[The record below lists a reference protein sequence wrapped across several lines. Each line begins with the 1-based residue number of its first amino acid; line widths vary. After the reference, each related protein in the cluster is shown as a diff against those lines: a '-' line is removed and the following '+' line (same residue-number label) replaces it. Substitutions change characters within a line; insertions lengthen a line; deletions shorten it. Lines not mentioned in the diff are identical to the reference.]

1 MSISA
6 PPGFSWKRFKSYT
19 AFEGLFNNLISQR
32 KSWLLKTPEPID
44 LEGALSE
51 IRERFIEAFDEGQDS
66 FDQKAQH
73 QFADASRNAKI
84 VFSHA
89 EYLWAMHS
97 LKITKATKRSFAL
110 RWFTDDELRDD
121 DDAYFDGP
129 SNTIANP
136 GPYYQTNKYNEVR
149 AILRIFSLVLE
160 NPPGTPVNKLKESIE
175 VQAYRALHGNP
186 KPVNGFEVTQ
196 YCGIH
201 AALLHLCNPEEY
213 ESIISKSHRESIL
226 GVFSNMFT
234 DADDVTCPE
243 EQIKLIRERLYKSY
257 EHDNPEFK
265 YRWFFYIPAVKPLWI
280 GKDKREQTFASIQR
294 EIEDEINALPL
305 EDDEGDLIETKGVR
319 IQRSAALVKKVKV
332 RDSYTCQSCGFY
344 FKGEIVQAHHLD
356 PLAERERRKSNPD
369 DLVTLCPNCHY
380 LAHYFLRDKK
390 HGDSFKELPVL
401 IDKLRKLES
410 SLWKKTSEPK

>member
-1 MSISA
+1 MSVSA

-19 AFEGLFNNLISQR
+19 AFDGLIENLISER

-44 LEGALSE
+44 VDGALTE
-51 IRERFIEAFDEGQDS
+51 IRERFIEAFDEGKDS

-97 LKITKATKRSFAL
+97 LIITKGTKRSFAL
-110 RWFTDDELRDD
+110 RWFTNDELRDD
-121 DDAYFDGP
+121 EDAYFDG
-129 SNTIANP
+129 SANTIANP

-149 AILRIFSLVLE
+149 AILRIFSLALK
-160 NPPGTPVNKLKESIE
+160 NAPGTPVDKLKESIE

-201 AALLHLCNPEEY
+201 PALLHLCNPEEY

-234 DADDVTCPE
+234 ERDDVTCPE
-243 EQIKLIRERLYKSY
+243 EQIKLIRQRLYEDY
-257 EHDNPEFK
+257 GHDDPEFK
-265 YRWFFYIPAVKPLWI
+265 YRWFFYIPSVKTLWI
-280 GKDKREQTFASIQR
+280 GKDKRQQIFASIQR
-294 EIEDEINALPL
+294 EIEDEVNALLL
-305 EDDEGDLIETKGVR
+305 EDDEGDLIETKGMP
-319 IQRSAALVKKVKV
+319 IQRSAALVRSVKE
-332 RDSYTCQSCGFY
+332 RDNHTCQACGFY

-356 PLAERERRKSNPD
+356 PLAERERRKSTPS

-380 LAHYFLRDKK
+380 LAHFQLRQKK
-390 HGDSFKELPVL
+390 IGDQYKVL
-401 IDKLRKLES
+401 DALLTKLR
-410 SLWKKTSEPK
+410 SLPRNDQTKGV